1 MKYVEIKNQS
11 NHTILG
17 TKIGYANS
25 PLSRFFGL
33 LKKTHLDNGEG
44 ILLIPCNSIHMFF
57 MKFPIDVVFL
67 DRKYRVLKTI
77 ENLKPWKISPVVF
90 KAQSVLELPV
100 GSIEK
105 NQIKEN
111 DILELTFI

>member
-11 NHTILG
+11 NQIILG
-17 TKIGYANS
+17 NKIGYANS

-33 LKKTHLDNGEG
+33 LKKTHLEDGEG
-44 ILLIPCNSIHMFF
+44 LLLTPCNSIHMFF

-67 DRKYRVLKTI
+67 DRKYKVVKTM

-90 KAQSVLELPV
+90 KAQSVLELPI
-100 GSIEK
+100 GTIEK
-105 NQIKEN
+105 TQIKEN
-111 DILELTFI
+111 DILELTFV